1 MLMSEKYRVHRDVII
16 ERVREMSGVDVR
28 LLGTEQ
34 DAAKAIEAL
43 VRIKDYGLQSAHPQN
58 DQ

>member
-1 MLMSEKYRVHRDVII
+1 MLMGEKYNVHRDAII
-16 ERVREMSGVDVR
+16 ERVQEMSGVDVR

-43 VRIKDYGLQSAHPQN
+43 VHIKEHGLDA
-58 DQ
+58 